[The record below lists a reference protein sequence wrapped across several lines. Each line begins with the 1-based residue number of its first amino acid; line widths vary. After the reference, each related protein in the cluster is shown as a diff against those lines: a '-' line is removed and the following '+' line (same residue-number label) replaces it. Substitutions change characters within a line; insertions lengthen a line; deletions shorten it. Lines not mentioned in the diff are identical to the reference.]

1 MMRQSF
7 GRIVL
12 ATVTAAA
19 SCWSG
24 GAASNR
30 VAASEISGLSGYV
43 YVDQNVDGSRDPL
56 VEWVLPGIEMVL
68 AKEDDTWPP
77 LTAMTDNRGFY
88 EFTDLDAGTYRV
100 IQSALP
106 GGYLN
111 VIPGVGQLWD
121 LATGQPSDAFPGY
134 PVNYDQLNGIPV
146 QVVDI
151 ELPTDPTQGIQY
163 DFGQLWTGKAWYLG
177 GGNNWTRPPGGLP
190 PQVIPEPSAAMLLGI
205 GAALLAGWRR
215 CASQRA

>member
-1 MMRQSF
+1 
-7 GRIVL
+7 
-12 ATVTAAA
+12 
-19 SCWSG
+19 
-24 GAASNR
+24 
-30 VAASEISGLSGYV
+30 VAASEISRLSGYV
-43 YVDQNVDGSRDPL
+43 YVDQNVDGVRDPL
-56 VEWVLPGIEMVL
+56 VEWVLPGIELVL
-68 AKEDDTWPP
+68 AKDDDAGTP

-121 LATGQPSDAFPGY
+121 IATGHPSDAFPGY

-151 ELPTDPTQGIQY
+151 ELPTDPTLGVQY

-177 GGNNWTRPPGGLP
+177 GGNNWTRPPGGFP
-190 PQVIPEPSAAMLLGI
+190 PIPEPSTAMLLVI

-215 CASQRA
+215 FASQRG